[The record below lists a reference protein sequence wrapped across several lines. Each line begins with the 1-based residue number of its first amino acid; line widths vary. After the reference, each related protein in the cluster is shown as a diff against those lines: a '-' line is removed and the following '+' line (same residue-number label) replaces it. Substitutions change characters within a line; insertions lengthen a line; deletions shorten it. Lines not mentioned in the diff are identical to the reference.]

1 MAAREDADPVSTWLD
16 DDQDD
21 LTEMEMEMDDDSDLY
36 LDDDMESDDD
46 DLEIDVDDD
55 EVDSRLT
62 RLVDRYQ
69 AFSARRR
76 IEIAR
81 EDKWLKSVMADFDD
95 YDSFEDQNGGNLTE
109 GFSY

>member
-1 MAAREDADPVSTWLD
+1 MATREDAQPESTWRD

-21 LTEMEMEMDDDSDLY
+21 QSEMEMEMDDDSELY
-36 LDDDMESDDD
+36 LDDMESDDD
-46 DLEIDVDDD
+46 DLEIDVEDD

-95 YDSFEDQNGGNLTE
+95 YESFEDHSGGDLTE